1 MNRLGASISRCPFCT
16 EPIPFDAPGGL
27 CPWCLCASV
36 LDSQP
41 GSAEQPKSIGGHR
54 IRGVLGKGTFGVVY
68 LAHHAQLRRDVALKI
83 SKQAYADPT
92 QLAQFRQEVELL
104 AELDLPNV
112 VRIFDSGIADGHL
125 YFTMPVMSGGTLRTR
140 MSEHR
145 DPWKAA
151 DLMAKIA
158 RAVHALHT
166 HPLRVLHLDLKP
178 ENILFDQQG
187 TPHISDFG
195 LAKVAG
201 ESGWARSGL
210 GIGCPAY
217 VAPEQAFA
225 DQGVLTAA
233 TDVYSLGAILY
244 ELLTGVPPH
253 TGKTLDQVF
262 RRIAL
267 EEPVPPRQLVPE
279 LSRNLETVCLHALST
294 ADARYA
300 SAAEFA
306 DDLENA
312 AAHRSIVARRPSRIE
327 RTLHWVRRHP
337 AASGA
342 LLLTALLGVWVFV
355 LMRSFSRAESER
367 IERAVNTNAFTAS
380 AQAGAALFQV
390 TSYASQVRRAAR
402 DPSIFSLVENNRSVN
417 PEPPELER
425 YAEGFDS
432 LLVMDTLGRP
442 RAHWRGRPWEDGAR
456 TLALRDH
463 FVKARYLAAHCPS
476 QAYLARAFRS
486 ERSGKLQLGISAPL
500 MDATGSWGGVLLA
513 VVQAQVAF
521 AKVALEDPARG
532 HLTSLLGPRD
542 NELNQQAPPPDFAV
556 LVHEGLADGMEHAL
570 REPSPGELHERF
582 GAADDACVQLESRK
596 VPPLTLLDYR
606 DPVPGFGGPWLATIA
621 PIGQTG
627 FMVIVQTNHPDV
639 DDDANVNDDPTSP
652 RPVPSMAFRP

>member
-1 MNRLGASISRCPFCT
+1 MNRLGASVSRCPFCT

-36 LDSQP
+36 IEREP
-41 GSAEQPKSIGGHR
+41 GSAAQPKSIGGHR

-68 LAHHAQLRRDVALKI
+68 LAHHAQLRRDVALKV
-83 SKQAYADPT
+83 SKHAYTDLA
-92 QLAQFRQEVELL
+92 QLAQFRQEVGLL
-104 AELDLPNV
+104 ADLDLPNV
-112 VRIFDSGIADGHL
+112 VRIFDSGIADTHL

-140 MSEHR
+140 MSEYR
-145 DPWKAA
+145 DPWNAA
-151 DLMAKIA
+151 ALMAQLA
-158 RAVHALHT
+158 RAVHALHA

-178 ENILFDQQG
+178 ENILFDQDG

-201 ESGWARSGL
+201 EGGWARSGL

-217 VAPEQAFA
+217 VAPEQAFT

-267 EEPVPPRQLVPE
+267 EEPVPPRKLVPE
-279 LSRNLETVCLHALST
+279 LSRSLETVCLHALSA

-312 AAHRSIVARRPSRIE
+312 AARRSIVARRPSRLE

-367 IERAVNTNAFTAS
+367 IERAVSTNAFTAG
-380 AQAGAALFQV
+380 AQAGAALFQL
-390 TSYASQVRRAAR
+390 TRYASQVRRAAR
-402 DPSIFSLVENNRSVN
+402 DPSIFSLAENNRSQN

-425 YAEGFDS
+425 YAEDFDS
-432 LLVMDTLGRP
+432 LLVMDTLARP
-442 RAHWRGRPWEDGAR
+442 RAHWRGRPWDDVAS

-463 FVKARYLAAHCPS
+463 FVKARYLAEHCPG

-500 MDATGSWGGVLLA
+500 MDATGSWVGVLLA
-513 VVQAQVAF
+513 IARAQTAF
-521 AKVALEDPARG
+521 AKVALQDPARG
-532 HLTSLLGPRD
+532 HLTSLLGPLDSER
-542 NELNQQAPPPDFAV
+542 NEAAPPPDFAI
-556 LVHEGLADGMEHAL
+556 LVHEGLADGVDHAL
-570 REPSPGELHERF
+570 REPSPKELIERF
-582 GAADDACVQLESRK
+582 GASDDYCVQLESRK
-596 VPPLTLLDYR
+596 VAPLSMLDYR
-606 DPVPGFGGPWLATIA
+606 DPVPGFSGPWLATIA

-627 FMVIVQTNHPDV
+627 FMVIVQTQHPDAV
-639 DDDANVNDDPTSP
+639 ENDDDPASP
-652 RPVPSMAFRP
+652 RAVPSMAFRP